1 MIKSKL
7 LCRDTITCWKMK
19 SEKDRNNI
27 FGFIVGGKQ
36 NQTDQ
41 DYLTVKVNKYAN
53 DDWLKEAV
61 DILSKGG
68 IVIYPTDTLY
78 GFGVDATNDSALKKL
93 STLKGRKG
101 PWSIIVSDLEMLNN
115 FASVTPEHQTLV
127 ENELPGKVTVI
138 LKTDSSELSD
148 NLLGPKKSIGI
159 RIPDHP
165 CPTSL
170 VHQFGF
176 PITTTS
182 INKSGEPPLNDPE
195 QIISKFKNSVDMIIH
210 DGILP
215 PSSGS
220 KILNLLD
227 KEVKILRN

>member
-1 MIKSKL
+1 
-7 LCRDTITCWKMK
+7 MK

-27 FGFIVGGKQ
+27 SGFIVDGKQ
-36 NQTDQ
+36 NQTNQ
-41 DYLTVKVNKYAN
+41 DYLIVNIKKYAD
-53 DDWLKEAV
+53 DDWLEEAV

-93 STLKGRKG
+93 STLKGRKK
-101 PWSIIVSDLEMLNN
+101 PWSIIVSDLEMLNR
-115 FASVTPEHQTLV
+115 FASVTPEHQTLI

-138 LKTDSSELSD
+138 LQTDSSELSA
-148 NLLGPKKSIGI
+148 NLLGPNKSIGI
-159 RIPDHP
+159 RIPNHL

-170 VHQFGF
+170 VQKLGF

-182 INKSGEPPLNDPE
+182 VNKGGEQPLNDPD
-195 QIISKFKNSVDMIIH
+195 QIITKFKNSVDMIID

-220 KILNLLD
+220 KILDLMD